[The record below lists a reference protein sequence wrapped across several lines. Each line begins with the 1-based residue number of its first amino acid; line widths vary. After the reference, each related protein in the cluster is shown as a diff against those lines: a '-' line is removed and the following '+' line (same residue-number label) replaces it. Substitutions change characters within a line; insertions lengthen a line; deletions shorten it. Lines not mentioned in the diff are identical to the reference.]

1 MLGLQTSW
9 LTPIEPL
16 GGEGGQQ
23 SAVIGNM
30 IKVETTNSTSTSN
43 TRSKRSAAT
52 NTPAKVICK
61 LTSQDITKCDT
72 DSSYYAHV
80 IFKHEAAVG
89 HSRDVTSES
98 LLFAVC

>member
-1 MLGLQTSW
+1 MDN
-9 LTPIEPL
+9 TPIEPF

-23 SAVIGNM
+23 SALIGNM
-30 IKVETTNSTSTSN
+30 IKGETTNATNTTN

-52 NTPAKVICK
+52 NTPDTSNFFELI
-61 LTSQDITKCDT
+61 SQDTTKYNT
-72 DSSYYAHV
+72 DSSYYTHI

-89 HSRDVTSES
+89 HSRDVTSER